1 MTQSRIFGGFI
12 IVIVLALV
20 GYIGVVKI
28 DWDNQAGG
36 TMSAQS
42 ATGQGR
48 EILSYVP
55 ADTLFFFG
63 GLEPAPFQH
72 VIDMMAPESGW
83 LKHAD
88 WSKQLSD
95 EEKSRMPPA
104 ALMIT
109 SLFSEYMQIMQD
121 PPTAVG
127 KLGIGEKIDSVA
139 YTVGFIPVMRIKLA
153 DANAFTALIDQAEKK
168 AGLASS
174 KQSVGDIMLRSY
186 SFDEPGTEKSTDVDL
201 MIGNNNHYA
210 VISLSTK
217 VEGDKAHNVIV
228 GTTKPAQSLAS
239 LTVLQDIKN
248 KYNFHPAYVSYVNHR
263 EIMKGLTGEGNNEF
277 GRMLDAMIAMAEEAK
292 AKAAT
297 GQAPQMPD
305 PNNPAMADQ
314 NQDTQPKETT
324 PPIAKNDKP
333 LDAIRTEA
341 CRKELMA
348 MVDSWPQTVFG
359 YTKLDLESKPK
370 VMEARMLVES
380 TDTTFMQEMQQIR
393 GFIPASLL
401 DVKQNPVFGFG
412 MGINMDKLSPFIAK
426 AIQDFTSKEYQCEFL
441 ANAKMGLLQ
450 SNPAMAL
457 GMMSGMVAGLQGIS
471 ATILDMEGDF
481 DFSQPGAPPNIKS
494 IDAIITIS
502 STNPAQLLMMAANM
516 QPGMP
521 PLQLPPDGTPIDFP
535 APIPVPNGEPIKLAL
550 KGNHIVA
557 YVGVKSAQLAERLAQ
572 DKMQPN
578 GIFAFNMDFGKY
590 MKMVANVAQN
600 TPPADGNKPTAMS
613 EQDKKMIGAMSTMKM
628 QFVES
633 FDINSDGLTFDV
645 KITME
650 Q

>member
-20 GYIGVVKI
+20 AYIGVTKI
-28 DWDNQAGG
+28 DWDNQSGS
-36 TMSAQS
+36 MESAQTDS
-42 ATGQGR
+42 GQSR
-48 EILSYVP
+48 EILTFVP

-72 VIDMMAPESGW
+72 VIDMMPPESGW

-104 ALMIT
+104 TRMIT

-121 PPTAVG
+121 PPTAVS

-153 DANAFTALIDQAEKK
+153 DANAFTVLIDQAERK
-168 AGLASS
+168 AGLTAN
-174 KQSVGDIMLRSY
+174 KQSVGDITLRSY
-186 SFDEPGTEKSTDVDL
+186 SFDDPGTDKSTDVNL
-201 MIGNNNHYA
+201 MIGNNSHYA
-210 VISLSTK
+210 VISLSSK

-228 GTTKPAQSLAS
+228 GTDKPVQSLAS
-239 LTVLQDIKN
+239 LTVLKDIKN

-277 GRMLDAMIAMAEEAK
+277 GRMLDAMIAMAEETK
-292 AKAAT
+292 ARAAT
-297 GQAPQMPD
+297 EQAPQAAGPSD
-305 PNNPAMADQ
+305 PAMTDQ
-314 NQDTQPKETT
+314 NQEQPTEPT
-324 PPIAKNDKP
+324 PPSAKNDKP

-348 MVDSWPQTVFG
+348 MVDAWPQTVFG

-380 TDTTFMQEMQQIR
+380 TDAAFMQEMQQIR
-393 GFIPASLL
+393 GFIPTSLL

-426 AIQDFTSKEYQCEFL
+426 AIQSFTAKEYQCEFL
-441 ANAKMGLLQ
+441 VNAKMGLLQ

-457 GMMSGMVAGLQGIS
+457 GMMSGMVAGLQGFS
-471 ATILDMEGDF
+471 ATVLDVDGSF
-481 DFSQPGAPPNIKS
+481 DFSQPGAPPDIKS
-494 IDAIITIS
+494 IDAIITVS

-557 YVGVKSAQLAERLAQ
+557 YVGAKSAQLAERLAQ
-572 DKMQPN
+572 DKLQPN

-600 TPPADGNKPTAMS
+600 APPADGNKPAAMS
-613 EQDKKMIGAMSTMKM
+613 EQDKKMIEAMSSMKM

-645 KITME
+645 KMTIE